1 MDEIIEGILGHITL
15 QVLLQQG
22 SGLLALAG
30 GNRSKQCDEL
40 CITQRQNPFLN
51 SVVIFLCVLALL
63 VLGDVVHEAD
73 HNFAR
78 LCIIFKGLD
87 AGIVF
92 LILGKE
98 HEGTLAVLAFLI
110 VILLGGCVYQTE
122 MHSNTVKNES
132 VILEVFA
139 GLDVIL
145 ILICPIQLY
154 FFAFVGDC
162 IHAFLVTTLGNKVA
176 SPRSTC

>member
-98 HEGTLAVLAFLI
+98 HEGTLAVLAFL
-110 VILLGGCVYQTE
+110 VVVLLGGC
-122 MHSNTVKNES
+122 
-132 VILEVFA
+132 
-139 GLDVIL
+139 
-145 ILICPIQLY
+145 
-154 FFAFVGDC
+154 
-162 IHAFLVTTLGNKVA
+162 IH
-176 SPRSTC
+176 